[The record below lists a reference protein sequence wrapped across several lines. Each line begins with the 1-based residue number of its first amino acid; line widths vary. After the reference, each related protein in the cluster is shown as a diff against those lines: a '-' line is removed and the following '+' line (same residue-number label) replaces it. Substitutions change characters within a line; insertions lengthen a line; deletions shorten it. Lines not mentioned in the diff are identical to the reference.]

1 VSDQQMQEVG
11 EFVEEVF
18 DVLAA
23 RAQRAE
29 AAGTNTQPFRLR
41 IGESVYEWPAE
52 LPAKALELV
61 SELQAITKDT
71 DPAALAVMT
80 KLLRLLSGQ
89 DADELLTLL
98 SINDLVAIL
107 PQYIEKVAGSRLGE
121 SPASPASSRSTPRPR
136 KRTSKRTTGST
147 SSTTTAA
154 V

>member
-1 VSDQQMQEVG
+1 MSEQQIEEIG

-29 AAGTNTQPFRLR
+29 AAGTNTVPFRLR

-52 LPAKALELV
+52 LPAAAIELV
-61 SELQAITKDT
+61 GELQAINEDT

-80 KLLRLLSGQ
+80 KLLRQLSGE

-107 PQYIEKVAGSRLGE
+107 PQYIEKVSGSRLGE
-121 SPASPASSRSTPRPR
+121 SPASPASSPGTPKPR
-136 KRTSKRTTGST
+136 KRTSRRTAAST

-154 V
+154 R